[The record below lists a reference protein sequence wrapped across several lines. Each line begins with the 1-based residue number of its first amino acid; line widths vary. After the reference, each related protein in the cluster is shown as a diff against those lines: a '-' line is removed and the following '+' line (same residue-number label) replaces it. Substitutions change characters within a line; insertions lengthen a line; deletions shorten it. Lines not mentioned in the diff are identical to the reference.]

1 MAFINTE
8 QEKACRSNCSML
20 HQDEVVAMEGRPLY
34 VLNALQ
40 ILAAIVALWMLVRW
54 KTHWNAMRYI
64 GTVLTVAG
72 ISMVAVARC
81 QLGKSFSA
89 RAEAHELVTHGLY
102 SKIRNP
108 IYVFGNLYV
117 AGLLLVLQQPI
128 LVIVLAILIIVQ
140 AVRARREARV
150 LEAAF
155 GDAYRQY
162 RSKTWF

>member
-1 MAFINTE
+1 M
-8 QEKACRSNCSML
+8 
-20 HQDEVVAMEGRPLY
+20 
-34 VLNALQ
+34 
-40 ILAAIVALWMLVRW
+40 
-54 KTHWNAMRYI
+54 
-64 GTVLTVAG
+64 
-72 ISMVAVARC
+72 
-81 QLGKSFSA
+81 
-89 RAEAHELVTHGLY
+89 
-102 SKIRNP
+102 
-108 IYVFGNLYV
+108 